1 MMMDVYNPE
10 VVVPIIRDGVTMHVM
25 FKYVKAG
32 DILPTRERAIVSDDA
47 HLSDDA
53 DYSGY
58 LFYDKDGGRYFPE
71 DFEAA
76 GCNAPSVLYHA
87 TYQAYLPSIIANG
100 LGARQTKNW
109 DASVDGVV
117 CLAETAEQAESFA
130 ESAEDASSDVYDS
143 GIVIL
148 QVDAS
153 NLALRPDRNILPPE
167 NRDITCWE
175 YSGTIA
181 PSRLTALP

>member
-10 VVVPIIRDGVTMHVM
+10 VVVPIIRDGITMHVM

-58 LFYDKDGGRYFPE
+58 IFYDEDGESYFPE

-87 TYQAYLPSIIANG
+87 TYQAYLPSIMAYG
-100 LGARQTKNW
+100 LGARQLKNW
-109 DASVDGVV
+109 DESVDGVV

-130 ESAEDASSDVYDS
+130 ESSEDTSSDIYDS

-153 NLALRPDRNILPPE
+153 NLALRPDRNIIPPE
-167 NRDITCWE
+167 NWDITCWE

-181 PSRLTALP
+181 PSRLTVLP

>member
-1 MMMDVYNPE
+1 MHDINYQD
-10 VVVPIIRDGVTMHVM
+10 IRQVRAALERLQRIERVELGEDCMV
-25 FKYVKAG
+25 
-32 DILPTRERAIVSDDA
+32 LPA
-47 HLSDDA
+47 
-53 DYSGY
+53 
-58 LFYDKDGGRYFPE
+58 P
-71 DFEAA
+71 
-76 GCNAPSVLYHA
+76 NAPSVLYHA

-130 ESAEDASSDVYDS
+130 ESAEDASSDVYNS

-153 NLALRPDRNILPPE
+153 NLALLPDRNIIPPE
-167 NRDITCWE
+167 NGNITCWE
-175 YSGTIA
+175 YSGTLA
-181 PSRLTALP
+181 PNRLTVLP

>member
-1 MMMDVYNPE
+1 MHDINYRD
-10 VVVPIIRDGVTMHVM
+10 IRQVRAALERLQRIERVELGEDCMV
-25 FKYVKAG
+25 
-32 DILPTRERAIVSDDA
+32 LPA
-47 HLSDDA
+47 
-53 DYSGY
+53 
-58 LFYDKDGGRYFPE
+58 P
-71 DFEAA
+71 
-76 GCNAPSVLYHA
+76 NAPPVLYHA

-130 ESAEDASSDVYDS
+130 ESSEDTSSDIYDS

-153 NLALRPDRNILPPE
+153 NLALRPDRNIIPPE
-167 NRDITCWE
+167 NGNTTCWE

-181 PSRLTALP
+181 PSRLTVLP